1 MLPLPLTHGESGRHV
16 GPLGGRE
23 TLEKKCSRV
32 EARAQSRKNIQME
45 KNSMHR
51 SKSKWVE
58 KPSTPEVLQVIQK
71 GWRVGRA
78 RRWRTGRLAGLTVR
92 HRILPIGDGEVRKVT
107 LPLKKRNKGP
117 VQTSPLDGLVWQQ
130 YRRGTRTGQ
139 NWRQGNILK
148 RVTLHKNPPKLG
160 INY

>member
-1 MLPLPLTHGESGRHV
+1 M
-16 GPLGGRE
+16 
-23 TLEKKCSRV
+23 EKKCSRV

-45 KNSMHR
+45 RNSMHR
-51 SKSKWVE
+51 SKSKWVK

-107 LPLKKRNKGP
+107 LPLKKRNKG
-117 VQTSPLDGLVWQQ
+117 QFRLA
-130 YRRGTRTGQ
+130 R
-139 NWRQGNILK
+139 
-148 RVTLHKNPPKLG
+148 
-160 INY
+160 

>member
-1 MLPLPLTHGESGRHV
+1 MGGMWDHLAGGKRWRRSAAELRREHRAGRIFRWR
-16 GPLGGRE
+16 G
-23 TLEKKCSRV
+23 TACT
-32 EARAQSRKNIQME
+32 EASPNVK
-45 KNSMHR
+45 
-51 SKSKWVE
+51 

-78 RRWRTGRLAGLTVR
+78 RRWRTGRLASLTVR
-92 HRILPIGDGEVRKVT
+92 HRILPTGDGEVRKVT